1 MDWFQLRYFMRAAE
15 LENVSKAAE
24 ELSVSQPALSRAI
37 AKLEEE
43 LAAPLFI
50 RESRGVRLTPYGKTF
65 LPYVQRAFAELAQ
78 GQEAV
83 RALVNPSHGVLHIG
97 LIYSLGTRF
106 LPELI
111 HAFSQD
117 EPKISVQLIESP
129 TRGLLECLERGDID
143 IAFCSP
149 GDDFRHLERIEVLRE
164 DLVFIVPKEHKWAGH
179 ERAALIE
186 GKDEP
191 FVMYSKESGI
201 RAMIMRYCKIAGFTP
216 KIVME
221 GIEDLTVAGLVA
233 AGLGIAIVPYNR
245 HLLQLPIHVVHIDIP
260 KCFRAV
266 SMVWRKHQLL
276 TPAARKFVNFVTQ
289 HRAELCPQQN
299 LPNTPFE

>member
-15 LENVSKAAE
+15 LGNVSKAAE

-50 RESRGVRLTPYGKTF
+50 RESRGVRLTPYGQTF

-78 GQEAV
+78 GKEAV
-83 RALVNPSHGVLHIG
+83 RSLVDPSHGVLHIG

-111 HAFSQD
+111 HSFSQE
-117 EPKISVQLIESP
+117 EPHVSVQLIESP
-129 TRGLLECLERGDID
+129 THGLLEFLERGDID

-149 GDDFRHLERIEVLRE
+149 GEDFRHLERIEVLRE
-164 DLVFIVPKEHKWAGH
+164 DLVFIVPNGHGWAGY
-179 ERAALIE
+179 ERVPLIDA
-186 GKDEP
+186 KDEP

-201 RAMIMRYCKIAGFTP
+201 RAMIMRYCKEAGFTP

-245 HLLQLPIHVVHIDIP
+245 HLLQLPVHIVHIDIP
-260 KCFRAV
+260 ECFRAV
-266 SMVWRKHQLL
+266 SMVWRKDQLL
-276 TPAARKFVNFVTQ
+276 TPAARKFITFVTQ
-289 HRAELCPQQN
+289 NRAK
-299 LPNTPFE
+299 